1 MNEYEF
7 EVSYYGS
14 RTVYIRA
21 KSEEVARSI
30 AESDTGLAPFNTK
43 EQIEGAKL
51 ISCKK
56 VE

>member
-14 RTVYIRA
+14 RTVYVRA
-21 KSEEVARSI
+21 KSEAVARSI

-43 EQIEGAKL
+43 EQIGGVKMV
-51 ISCKK
+51 SCKK